1 MGLNVQRKDSVK
13 ERSKQKSRAQL
24 QAENEALQTKVN
36 TLEAQLEDTQM
47 ALCDVFE
54 QVMEVMSNG

>member
-24 QAENEALQTKVN
+24 QAENEELQDKVKALET
-36 TLEAQLEDTQM
+36 QLEDTQM

>member
-36 TLEAQLEDTQM
+36 TLETQLEDTQM